1 MSWQAASDL
10 RAEGGVYAPTAAG
23 VNGTDGVPE

>member
-10 RAEGGVYAPTAAG
+10 RAEGGVYAATPPD
-23 VNGTDGVPE
+23 VNGTDGA